1 MEGTNNPL
9 KIHFSNDLF
18 QFSEDYK
25 VEVNYLYEE
34 ESKDGTLPIKAVTLT
49 VQTIMQT
56 AVLDGDVSIELS
68 AKVNKETK
76 NIALTLEKSLVEN
89 PDYEVIVKAR
99 L

>member
-1 MEGTNNPL
+1 
-9 KIHFSNDLF
+9 
-18 QFSEDYK
+18 
-25 VEVNYLYEE
+25 
-34 ESKDGTLPIKAVTLT
+34 
-49 VQTIMQT
+49 MQT